1 MNAMLEMLFAMAVA
15 GSVVA
20 ACIVFLRKVPVDL
33 FPAKWR
39 YRLQKIAILF
49 YLLPI
54 AVGISWIWPLI
65 GSNPATV
72 HDSPSVSD
80 GGGLMVAEPPLSVPT
95 IPVSAAFVILGICAI
110 GAIGFAARQLYDYRR
125 FSAALARTRIALPDR
140 SEAAERLSLIKR
152 ELGLKG
158 NVALAGSSMIR
169 SPVLVGLRRPVIYL
183 PAALPADVD
192 LDMVLRHEFIHLKRK
207 DLWVKAFALAVG
219 ALHWYNPLAH
229 LLRKEIQIWS
239 ELSCDEEVVIGMSHS
254 ERKRYGITLL
264 NVMAGSGNLPARFS
278 ASLSGDGKQFK
289 RRLTLMLN
297 AKKMKKKTMF
307 LTVAALFLIA
317 GVSTTAAVWASD
329 NTPTV
334 AAPVEAAPSGAEPT
348 ATSVPTAE
356 TAPAP
361 TATAEEEAAAGP
373 SDEPHA
379 TAAPAPD
386 PTAAPVPSDEGHAV
400 PTAAPA
406 PAAAESAG
414 ASAAVAPSDEAHAVP
429 ETAPAPTATEA
440 AAEPEAVPSVK

>member
-1 MNAMLEMLFAMAVA
+1 M
-15 GSVVA
+15 
-20 ACIVFLRKVPVDL
+20 KV
-33 FPAKWR
+33 
-39 YRLQKIAILF
+39 
-49 YLLPI
+49 
-54 AVGISWIWPLI
+54 
-65 GSNPATV
+65 
-72 HDSPSVSD
+72 
-80 GGGLMVAEPPLSVPT
+80 
-95 IPVSAAFVILGICAI
+95 
-110 GAIGFAARQLYDYRR
+110 
-125 FSAALARTRIALPDR
+125 LARTGTALPDR
-140 SEAAERLSLIKR
+140 SDAAERLSFIKR

-158 NVALAGSSMIR
+158 NVALGGSSMIR

-183 PAALPADVD
+183 PVALPADAD
-192 LDMVLRHEFIHLKRK
+192 LDMVLRHECIHLKRK

-229 LLRKEIQIWS
+229 LLRKEIQTWS
-239 ELSCDEEVVIGMSHS
+239 ELSCDEEVVVGMSHA

-278 ASLSGDGKQFK
+278 ASLSGDGKQLK

-348 ATSVPTAE
+348 ATAAPAAE
-356 TAPAP
+356 TAPSP
-361 TATAEEEAAAGP
+361 TVVEEGGSGP

-379 TAAPAPD
+379 TAAPVAV
-386 PTAAPVPSDEGHAV
+386 PTATPVPSDEGHAV

-406 PAAAESAG
+406 PAETDAAE
-414 ASAAVAPSDEAHAVP
+414 ASAAEAPSDEAHAVP

-440 AAEPEAVPSVK
+440 AAEPKAVPSVK